1 MVRDSDLPYTGR
13 DAVTIVKLHGDT
25 RQPDTLVITKG
36 DYDTFFTRF
45 PLIRSKLQSLLAEN
59 TILFVGYGL
68 GDPDFDQLQAEVA
81 AALAG
86 HSRLAYAV
94 LFDADTWT
102 VDDLK
107 RRNIHAL
114 NLDTGGQPVHASLL
128 GDLLDELL
136 SRAELDTAEPLRP
149 AAKLGQPSPPPPPKV
164 SLEKLPITSPVLFGR
179 DAELANLHAAWD
191 DPQTH
196 VLSLVAWG
204 GVGKTALVNRW
215 LLEMGKADYKGARR
229 VFGWSFYSQGA
240 SDGRQASAD
249 QYIDAALRWFG
260 DPDPAAGSPWDKG
273 DRLAALVQRQRT
285 LLVLDGLEPLQ
296 YPPGPEEGKLKDPG
310 LAVLLRTLARANPG
324 LLVVTTR
331 LPVADLAPFDGATA
345 RRIDLEALSPQAGA
359 AYLKHLGV
367 KGSQAER
374 EAASVEFD
382 GHALALTL
390 LGTLLRDAYDGD
402 VRKRHEVG
410 PLLEGSTVQGAHA
423 RRAMDA
429 YERWLGPGPE
439 TAILRLMGLF
449 DRPAEAAALAV
460 LRAAPPILGLTEA
473 LFVRSNDFSRSG
485 RPEATKVATT
495 NAPGLDVQPLR
506 DREWNLAV
514 ARLRRAKL
522 LAAEE
527 PDAPHDLDCHP
538 LVREHFAE
546 RVRAASPEGWR
557 VAHSRLYEH
566 YCKLAEDQPDTLA
579 GLAPLYAAVGHGC
592 RAGRRVEA
600 RAEAYRRRILRGNE
614 FYSTKKLGAIGADL
628 AALAGFFDEPWRRP
642 AGELN
647 EAARAWVLNL
657 GRSSWGAGAAGRGR
671 GTDAGCDGD
680 EHRSKGL
687 EECCQRRQQPERT
700 MLGGWRD
707 GAGGGRSPAGRGP
720 GRSQPG
726 CLRAHGKT
734 YDPGRRVAPGGDGPP
749 PRPCSQRR
757 RRFSATYSPYYPLL
771 SSLQGFRYHDMLLSQ
786 GHPDEVLGRAYSAL
800 DDLAGEQLAT

>member
-1 MVRDSDLPYTGR
+1 MDIPSELIDALRRHEVVLFVGAGLSYAAGLPDWRGLMAPLADSIGLPEARRGDLLQVAQDYENKRTRGELLRYLVEATDTTRTVPTDNHRRLARLGCRTWVTTNFDDLIERTLQDAGTLKRVVVRDSDLPYTSR

-45 PLIRSKLQSLLAEN
+45 PLIRSKLQNLLAES
-59 TILFVGYGL
+59 TVLFVGYGL

-94 LFDADTWT
+94 LFDADAWT

-114 NLDTGGQPVHASLL
+114 NLDTGGQPVHAALL
-128 GDLLDELL
+128 GDLLDELIT
-136 SRAELDTAEPLRP
+136 RAELDTAEPPRP
-149 AAKLGQPSPPPPPKV
+149 AAKPGQPAPPPPPKV

-179 DAELANLHAAWD
+179 DAELVKLHEAWD

-204 GVGKTALVNRW
+204 GVGKTALANRW

-240 SDGRQASAD
+240 AEGRQASAD
-249 QYIDAALRWFG
+249 QFIDAALRWFG
-260 DPDPAAGSPWDKG
+260 DPDPTAGSPWDKG

-310 LAVLLRTLARANPG
+310 LAVLLRTLARGNPG

-331 LPVADLAPFDGATA
+331 LPVADLEPFDGATA

-359 AYLKHLGV
+359 AYLGHLGV

-460 LRAAPPILGLTEA
+460 LRAAPPIPGLTEA

-485 RPEATKVATT
+485 QPEATKVRDYERAWRGRA
-495 NAPGLDVQPLR
+495 AP
-506 DREWNLAV
+506 
-514 ARLRRAKL
+514 ARPRVEPGRG
-522 LAAEE
+522 AAAAGAAAGGRE

-546 RVRAASPEGWR
+546 QVQADSPDGWQA
-557 VAHSRLYEH
+557 AHSRLYEH
-566 YCKLAEDQPDTLA
+566 YCAQAEDQPDTLA
-579 GLAPLYAAVGHGC
+579 GLAPLFAAVGHGC
-592 RAGRRVEA
+592 RAGRRQEA
-600 RAEAYRRRILRGNE
+600 LDQVYWRRILRGDE
-614 FYSTKKLGAIGADL
+614 FYSLRS
-628 AALAGFFDEPWRRP
+628 W
-642 AGELN
+642 
-647 EAARAWVLNL
+647 ARSARTWLRWP
-657 GRSSWGAGAAGRGR
+657 GSSMSRGAGRP
-671 GTDAGCDGD
+671 
-680 EHRSKGL
+680 RS
-687 EECCQRRQQPERT
+687 
-700 MLGGWRD
+700 
-707 GAGGGRSPAGRGP
+707 
-720 GRSQPG
+720 
-726 CLRAHGKT
+726 
-734 YDPGRRVAPGGDGPP
+734 
-749 PRPCSQRR
+749 
-757 RRFSATYSPYYPLL
+757 
-771 SSLQGFRYHDMLLSQ
+771 
-786 GHPDEVLGRAYSAL
+786 
-800 DDLAGEQLAT
+800 